1 MGNPVQIFPYF
12 VPITQTQ
19 STEPLVIIIHLLR
32 FSCTVESCY
41 LKVHGSLQN
50 FELVFNY
57 VVFIDF
63 YESVLLTA

>member
-1 MGNPVQIFPYF
+1 MGNPVQNFHISYRS
-12 VPITQTQ
+12 QTQ

-50 FELVFNY
+50 FELSEN
-57 VVFIDF
+57 
-63 YESVLLTA
+63 ST